1 MAIDRA
7 LRIVDEIVADMC
19 ICDIQPTKAEKMCAA
34 MEECFKRF
42 LAQRRCEIGQDVEII
57 KFNEVD
63 MLDELI
69 KKCKFSEEELKISRP
84 VIETAYQKFVDAY
97 MSAHEVRQWDW
108 VDNRGDYEGYNKTWK
123 CKEGFYLVRSQNI
136 NIRIR
141 RNYVENMTKT

>member
-7 LRIVDEIVADMC
+7 LRKVDDVIADMC
-19 ICDIQPTKAEKMCAA
+19 ICGIPKTKADKMSAA

-42 LAQRRCEIGQDVEII
+42 LAQRRCERGRNIEMI

-69 KKCKFSEEELKISRP
+69 EKCKFSEEEIKISRP

-97 MSAHEVRQWDW
+97 MQANEVMLYSLILFWH
-108 VDNRGDYEGYNKTWK
+108 
-123 CKEGFYLVRSQNI
+123 
-136 NIRIR
+136 RI
-141 RNYVENMTKT
+141 VA